1 MKKGFTRIL
10 KDLQRGGDI
19 INPPEKNDNTTQ
31 SSTHSDLLLTLY
43 LLSCTSY
50 QPEKD
55 MAVTEEQAIKDL
67 AEEEVEDLRETFRTF
82 DKVRTQSTQS
92 LESASSFFLVS
103 PLKL

>member
-1 MKKGFTRIL
+1 
-10 KDLQRGGDI
+10 
-19 INPPEKNDNTTQ
+19 
-31 SSTHSDLLLTLY
+31 
-43 LLSCTSY
+43 
-50 QPEKD
+50 